1 MRRVYANLDKDVEGL
16 DRRLI
21 DWYYD
26 EQSQSAKRSSDPK
39 AHTKTTV
46 AIMNEHITTECDR
59 SVIIDTTSAIRNVPH
74 DNS

>member
-1 MRRVYANLDKDVEGL
+1 MRRVYANLDKDVESF

-26 EQSQSAKRSSDPK
+26 EQSQIAKQSSDPK
-39 AHTKTTV
+39 AHTKATV
-46 AIMNEHITTECDR
+46 TIMNEHITTECDR
-59 SVIIDTTSAIRNVPH
+59 RVIVDTTSAIRNVPH